1 MGAAVES
8 RPVKGLLTWVF
19 GPLMNRLAR
28 WVWRH
33 TSIQDLGVTMDD
45 VARIDIRRPLP
56 KPETGEGG
64 TGTGT
69 GIDRQPEDPS

>member
-1 MGAAVES
+1 MGAAVDS
-8 RPVKGLLTWVF
+8 HPVKGLLTWVF
-19 GPLMNRLAR
+19 GPLINRLTR

-56 KPETGEGG
+56 KPENGEGG
-64 TGTGT
+64 SATGSS
-69 GIDRQPEDPS
+69 RHPEDP

>member
-1 MGAAVES
+1 
-8 RPVKGLLTWVF
+8 
-19 GPLMNRLAR
+19 MNRLAR

-64 TGTGT
+64 TGTG
-69 GIDRQPEDPS
+69 RQPEDPS